1 MTVAELT
8 PELLRKALDRFLCRR
23 CGRCCEGPGGLV
35 FLTEEDAEGI
45 ARALDMD
52 LYAFTQAC
60 TRLAPN
66 RRGLV
71 LLDRADGAC
80 IFLTE
85 QRTCRVQAAKP
96 RQCRDFPQQWRNP
109 GFERHCAGMR
119 AALESLSERQDADRP
134 AVAAARNLP
143 DA

>member
-52 LYAFTQAC
+52 LYAFTQTC
-60 TRLAPN
+60 TLLTLY

-85 QRTCRVQAAKP
+85 QRTCRVQRRSRAS
-96 RQCRDFPQQWRNP
+96 CRDFRNN
-109 GFERHCAGMR
+109 GATRI
-119 AALESLSERQDADRP
+119 
-134 AVAAARNLP
+134 
-143 DA
+143 